1 MLGAAAATDER
12 SASSNSGPN
21 PSTVHAATPNEAAS
35 AAKSGTD
42 QIDAEQLVTRAALVE
57 TSFGGAGM
65 SQFWVIIR
73 SRSLPTTSTTSAS
86 SHNSPIGLACG
97 GPGTAQGWCGGSRP
111 RAA

>member
-1 MLGAAAATDER
+1 
-12 SASSNSGPN
+12 
-21 PSTVHAATPNEAAS
+21 
-35 AAKSGTD
+35 
-42 QIDAEQLVTRAALVE
+42 
-57 TSFGGAGM
+57 M